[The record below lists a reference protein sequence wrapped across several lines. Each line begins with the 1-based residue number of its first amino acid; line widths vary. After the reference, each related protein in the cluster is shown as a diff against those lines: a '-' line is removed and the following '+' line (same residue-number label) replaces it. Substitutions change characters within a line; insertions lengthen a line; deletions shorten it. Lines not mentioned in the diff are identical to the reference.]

1 MRKTNVSA
9 YYVGASGPAM
19 MEVIPALDGVV
30 KGCVHGVYGIEG
42 SQPWGDGGYVFVAV
56 VSFHA
61 FFLFGD
67 SYVAVGFD

>member
-1 MRKTNVSA
+1 MSA
-9 YYVGASGPAM
+9 YYVGASGACHDGGDSG
-19 MEVIPALDGVV
+19 ADGVV